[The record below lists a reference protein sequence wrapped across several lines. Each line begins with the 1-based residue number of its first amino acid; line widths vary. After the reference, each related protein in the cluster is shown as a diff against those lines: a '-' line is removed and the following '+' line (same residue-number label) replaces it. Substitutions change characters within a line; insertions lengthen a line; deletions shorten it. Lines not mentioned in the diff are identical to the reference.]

1 VKRRKFILGS
11 SAALVSASFVASAG
25 AFSSTETERDVQIE
39 IAGDKNAYL
48 SLDDGESSEM
58 LFDSGAV
65 GAPGEFTIK
74 NQGTKTVE
82 ITVEIQN
89 SDANDQGCDLKFET
103 GGSNKKLELTLGSGA
118 KSVVKIKFSGTCAN
132 NGTGDGSLS
141 FEVTDTDDEL
151 QIDTQRDLTL
161 KNSTST

>member
-1 VKRRKFILGS
+1 MKRRKFILGS
-11 SAALVSASFVASAG
+11 SAALASASFVASAG

-89 SDANDQGCDLKFET
+89 SDANDQGCNLKFET
-103 GGSNKKLELTLGSGA
+103 EGSNKELTLEPGGESDIE
-118 KSVVKIKFSGTCAN
+118 IKFSGTCADY
-132 NGTGDGSLS
+132 GEGDGTLS
-141 FEVTDTDDEL
+141 FEVTDADDEL

-161 KNSTST
+161 ENSTS